1 MKIIPYSFSKR
12 GELVVYPQINRVVWR
27 CYSDQVDMRL
37 VIITKV
43 TDEGCYY
50 NWTWQEIFDDGTLS
64 REETGGSHFYE
75 YYGNYTVER
84 SVKLIP

>member
-43 TDEGCYY
+43 TDEVSYY
-50 NWTWQEIFDDGTLS
+50 NWIWQEVFEDGSLG
-64 REETGGSHFYE
+64 REEMGRSHFYE
-75 YYGNYTVER
+75 YYGDYQVER
-84 SVKLIP
+84 IVQLL